1 MDHLS
6 TTQRSR
12 LMASIKAKDTKPE
25 KLVRSMLHAMGLRF
39 RLHRKDLPGKPDI
52 ILPRFSTVIFVN
64 GCFWHHHEGCKD
76 GRFPQT
82 NRKFWKD
89 KLLANVARDK
99 EAVRALEN
107 MGWHV
112 LTLWEC
118 QIKDINYL
126 ERRLFEELYSERSW
140 CEAD

>member
-6 TTQRSR
+6 AEQRSR

-25 KLVRSMLHAMGLRF
+25 RVVRSVLHAMGFRF

-52 ILPRFSTVIFVN
+52 VLPRYSTVIFVN

-82 NRKFWKD
+82 NKLYWKK
-89 KLLANVARDK
+89 KLLANVERDK
-99 EAVRALEN
+99 RAAEELKG

-112 LTLWEC
+112 ITVWEC
-118 QIKDINYL
+118 QVRDVAFI
-126 ERRLFEELYSERSW
+126 ERWLFEELVSEKSR
-140 CEAD
+140 CEE